1 MGPMDDVLREE
12 QVERVYRV
20 TDALLLN
27 RDWVVVPLRGS
38 ADGLEMLLPDGKVLL
53 RPAAGP
59 GFEAWYSGL
68 RGRLEGMDLDRA
80 LRASRL
86 ERNYVRTPASAAPGS
101 GARRYVKEVVPVT
114 VVPPPPPPPGPPPGA
129 AAKPPAPPAPAPKA

>member
-1 MGPMDDVLREE
+1 MNDVLREE

-38 ADGLEMLLPDGKVLL
+38 ADGLEMLLPDGKILI

-59 GFEAWYSGL
+59 GFEAWFAGL
-68 RGRLEGMDLDRA
+68 QGRLEGMDLDRA

-86 ERNYVRTPASAAPGS
+86 ERPYLRTPAMAAPGS
-101 GARRYVKEVVPVT
+101 GARKYVTEMVPVT
-114 VVPPPPPPPGPPPGA
+114 VVPPPPAPPGPPP
-129 AAKPPAPPAPAPKA
+129 APPPKA